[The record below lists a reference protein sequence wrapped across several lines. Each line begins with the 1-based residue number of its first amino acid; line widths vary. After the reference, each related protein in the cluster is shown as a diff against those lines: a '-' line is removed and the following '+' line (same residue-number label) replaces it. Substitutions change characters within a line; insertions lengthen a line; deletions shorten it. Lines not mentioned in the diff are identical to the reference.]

1 MTAFKMKGHTLP
13 GIKQKK
19 SPAKQVKGNMPKGFN
34 ITGSSASGK
43 KILTPQEKS
52 AKYKQNFDARQVSKQ
67 KGKDFVKNLKTK
79 GDLVS
84 KKPASTTSG
93 TTKTL
98 KNVPKQFA
106 TKAKTVLATNLK
118 SAGKQVLK
126 GVAAGARTNIAGAL
140 LGAAAGYAYKKG
152 QEVSGGKVNPNQK
165 SIIKEGKKKGSI
177 YGKKTKS
184 IYKKK

>member
-1 MTAFKMKGHTLP
+1 MAAFKMKGHTLP

-19 SPAKQVKGNMPKGFN
+19 SPIEQVKGNMPKNFN
-34 ITGSSASGK
+34 MTGSSASGK
-43 KILTPQEKS
+43 RILTPQEKS
-52 AKYKQNFDARQVSKQ
+52 AK
-67 KGKDFVKNLKTK
+67 
-79 GDLVS
+79 
-84 KKPASTTSG
+84 PASITSKI
-93 TTKTL
+93 TKIA
-98 KNVPKQFA
+98 K
-106 TKAKTVLATNLK
+106 KAKKVLGTNLK

-126 GVAAGARTNIAGAL
+126 GVAAGAKTNIAGAL

-184 IYKKK
+184 IYNKK

>member
-84 KKPASTTSG
+84 KKPTSTLSRAA
-93 TTKTL
+93 
-98 KNVPKQFA
+98 NV
-106 TKAKTVLATNLK
+106 AKKVLGTNLK

-184 IYKKK
+184 IYNKK